1 MYIYVTIGH
10 VNNVQPKH
18 ACMHIYFYRALRA
31 NDKDKSVLLY
41 KHQHD
46 LIDSEVRCG

>member
-1 MYIYVTIGH
+1 M
-10 VNNVQPKH
+10 H
-18 ACMHIYFYRALRA
+18 AYLLLPRAA